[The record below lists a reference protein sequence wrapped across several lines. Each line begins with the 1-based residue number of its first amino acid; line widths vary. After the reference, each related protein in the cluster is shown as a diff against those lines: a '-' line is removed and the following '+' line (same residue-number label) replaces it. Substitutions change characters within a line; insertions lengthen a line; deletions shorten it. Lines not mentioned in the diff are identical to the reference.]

1 MKLNWRK
8 AIAYEERSVWLRLDW
23 WALKSLI
30 FLTTTSSIVSSQFT
44 KSDLK
49 LSPLLLIQWLLE
61 FIFVFLVVLLLAWQ
75 SCSSYSLVHR
85 AKVPNITR
93 TARLFH
99 RGSCNLHW
107 WCLFLHKVI
116 CILAGVFQYWWRKE
130 LQHLR
135 CLFWHMFSYKVICGS
150 EIGYPCGSRAV
161 ALTSAQALYSWEAV
175 IDSHLFYGI
184 VLFSLWIDASGSFKG
199 SIHLNQLTVAFSLL
213 SPKEEPHQPPPPH
226 FKSQHSNIN
235 FLVWV
240 ELQTHGRAP
249 PQQQEKYQRFWDLR

>member
-23 WALKSLI
+23 WVLKSSI
-30 FLTTTSSIVSSQFT
+30 FLTATSSIISSQFT

-61 FIFVFLVVLLLAWQ
+61 FIFVFPVVLLLSWQ
-75 SCSSYSLVHR
+75 SCSSYSLVHG

-93 TARLFH
+93 TARFSI
-99 RGSCNLHW
+99 GAAVICTDDAY
-107 WCLFLHKVI
+107 FLHKVI

-130 LQHLR
+130 LQYLR
-135 CLFWHMFSYKVICGS
+135 CMFWHMFPYKVICGS

-161 ALTSAQALYSWEAV
+161 ALTSAHALYSWEAV

-184 VLFSLWIDASGSFKG
+184 VLFSHWIDASGSFKG

-226 FKSQHSNIN
+226 FKS
-235 FLVWV
+235 
-240 ELQTHGRAP
+240 
-249 PQQQEKYQRFWDLR
+249 